1 MLSRPRLVVPLIVLL
16 AALAGLVAGCGGGEQ
31 PQSSQDGGQQQDQQ
45 QESKKE
51 AQETKIAIGDV
62 VAVQPDRRRMV
73 VQPSQQ
79 AEGTERIAINVRKT
93 AEITLGGEEVEMGD
107 VAEGQQAQAEYLVK
121 NEVNRAVSVELF
133 EAEESSEEQPS
144 GDQNSEGQPSGGEG
158 TSN

>member
-1 MLSRPRLVVPLIVLL
+1 MFSRPRLVVPLLALLAVLL
-16 AALAGLVAGCGGGEQ
+16 AGCGSGEQGGGEQ
-31 PQSSQDGGQQQDQQ
+31 DGGSQGGGQR
-45 QESKKE
+45 QESEKE
-51 AQETKIAIGDV
+51 ARETRIAIGDV

-79 AEGTERIAINVRKT
+79 AEGTERVAINVRKN
-93 AEITLGGEEVEMGD
+93 AEITLGGEEAEMGD

-133 EAEESSEEQPS
+133 EAEGSPEEQPS
-144 GDQNSEGQPSGGEG
+144 GEEA